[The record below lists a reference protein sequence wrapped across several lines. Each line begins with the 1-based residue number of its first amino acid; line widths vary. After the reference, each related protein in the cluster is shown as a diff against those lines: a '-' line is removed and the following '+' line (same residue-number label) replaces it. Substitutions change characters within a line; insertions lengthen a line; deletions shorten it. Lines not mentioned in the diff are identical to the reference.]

1 MSISAVLDRPTTTT
15 ATVVRP
21 QPARRVVA
29 ARPAAPAATPATPAT
44 PAPAARAAL
53 PAGTAPRG
61 FALYVGIDE
70 AKAAEAGVSLGTLV
84 EALRRTLGEL
94 APAAETYATVAL
106 APAGAGGRDVDVVR
120 LALHEPSAVARTK
133 EEPTEEDRAPRGV
146 VVDISR
152 KRVLIDGESAAFT
165 FKEFEL
171 LQYLVLREGRTI
183 ERTELVSSL
192 WEGATDDEA
201 PGERTI
207 DVHVRRLRAKL
218 GVYEDIVRTVRGVG
232 YRFDRHADVSIRYG
246 HGTPSPDRF

>member
-1 MSISAVLDRPTTTT
+1 MSNTALLERPTTQTRHLHAVT
-15 ATVVRP
+15 GDEASAPV
-21 QPARRVVA
+21 
-29 ARPAAPAATPATPAT
+29 APAP
-44 PAPAARAAL
+44 RAAL
-53 PAGTAPRG
+53 PAGTTPRG

-70 AKAAEAGVSLGTLV
+70 ATAASAGVSLGVLV
-84 EALRRTLGEL
+84 DALRRTLNEL

-106 APAGAGGRDVDVVR
+106 APVGAGGRDVDVVR
-120 LALHEPSAVARTK
+120 LALHEPSAIARTK
-133 EEPTEEDRAPRGV
+133 DEPADEDRAPGGV

-192 WEGATDDEA
+192 WEGSTDDEA

-218 GVYEDIVRTVRGVG
+218 GAYEDIVRTVRGVG
-232 YRFDRHADVSIRYG
+232 YRFDRHADVAIRYG

>member
-1 MSISAVLDRPTTTT
+1 MSNTALLERPT
-15 ATVVRP
+15 A
-21 QPARRVVA
+21 PARHLRAVTAPVA
-29 ARPAAPAATPATPAT
+29 LPAAAPASAAPAT
-44 PAPAARAAL
+44 PAPAPAERHL
-53 PAGTAPRG
+53 PAGTTPRG
-61 FALYVGIDE
+61 FALYVGLDE
-70 AKAAEAGVSLGTLV
+70 AKAAASGVDLGVLV
-84 EALRRTLGEL
+84 DALRRTIAEH
-94 APAAETYATVAL
+94 APTAETYATVAL
-106 APAGAGGRDVDVVR
+106 APVGAGGRDVDVVR
-120 LALHEPSAVARTK
+120 LALHEPSAVARTRA
-133 EEPTEEDRAPRGV
+133 EEPDDEDRAPGGV

-152 KRVLIDGESAAFT
+152 KRVLIDGGSAAFT

-192 WEGATDDEA
+192 WQGAGDDEA

-218 GVYEDIVRTVRGVG
+218 GRYEDIVRTVRGVG

>member
-1 MSISAVLDRPTTTT
+1 MSNTAILDRPSTDT
-15 ATVVRP
+15 
-21 QPARRVVA
+21 
-29 ARPAAPAATPATPAT
+29 RPALRLVADAPPET
-44 PAPAARAAL
+44 PAPASQRNL
-53 PAGTAPRG
+53 PPGTAPRG

-70 AKAAEAGVSLGTLV
+70 AKAAASGVSLGVLV
-84 EALRRTLGEL
+84 DALRRTLADL

-106 APAGAGGRDVDVVR
+106 APAGSGGRDVDVVR
-120 LALHEPSAVARTK
+120 LALHEPTAIARR
-133 EEPTEEDRAPRGV
+133 EEPQDEDRAGDGV

-152 KRVLIDGESAAFT
+152 KRVLIDGGSAAFT

-192 WEGATDDEA
+192 WQGATDDEA

-218 GVYEDIVRTVRGVG
+218 GRYEDIVRTVRGVG
-232 YRFDRHADVSIRYG
+232 YRFDRHADVVIRYG
-246 HGTPSPDRF
+246 HGAPSPDRF

>member
-1 MSISAVLDRPTTTT
+1 MSNTALLDRPTTAPVRHLRAVTRPVP
-15 ATVVRP
+15 TVD
-21 QPARRVVA
+21 A
-29 ARPAAPAATPATPAT
+29 PAT
-44 PAPAARAAL
+44 PAPAPAAPAAPAQRAL
-53 PAGTAPRG
+53 PPGTAPRG

-70 AKAAEAGVSLGTLV
+70 AKAAASGVNLGVLV

-94 APAAETYATVAL
+94 APDAETYATVAL
-106 APAGAGGRDVDVVR
+106 APVGSGGRDVDVVR
-120 LALHEPSAVARTK
+120 LALHEPSAIARTK
-133 EEPTEEDRAPRGV
+133 QEEPEDEDRAAGGV

-183 ERTELVSSL
+183 ERTELVTSL
-192 WEGATDDEA
+192 WQASDDDA

-218 GVYEDIVRTVRGVG
+218 GRYEDIVRTVRGVG
-232 YRFDRHADVSIRYG
+232 YRFDRHADVVIRYG